1 MSQAAATRTFEVR
14 HVQLARAFFAALA
27 AVMITFTPDHSAAV
41 GLSVFSGFAMATGIV
56 LLLAAWLVRPRGRR
70 APAVALGVVTIVA
83 GMVGGLGGIRSIT
96 LFFVLVIAWALLAGI
111 VELVVGLRGR
121 RRGDAT
127 ARDAVF
133 IGALTILLAVG
144 LLLVNPAYS
153 LEYFIKE
160 AGATFELTG
169 ISIGVGIFGAYA
181 AIVAVFLGIAGF
193 SPRPADATADDLT
206 ASAGE
211 SA

>member
-1 MSQAAATRTFEVR
+1 MSEAAATRTFEVR
-14 HVQLARAFFAALA
+14 HVQLARALFAALA

-56 LLLAAWLVRPRGRR
+56 LLLAAWLVRPGGRR
-70 APAVALGVVTIVA
+70 APSVLLGVVTILA
-83 GMVGGLGGIRSIT
+83 GMVGGLGGLRSVT
-96 LFFVLVIAWALLAGI
+96 LFFVLVIAWALLAGV
-111 VELVVGLRGR
+111 VELVMGLRSR
-121 RRGDAT
+121 RRGDAA
-127 ARDAVF
+127 ARDAIFV
-133 IGALTILLAVG
+133 GGLTLVLAVG

-169 ISIGVGIFGAYA
+169 ISIGVGVFGAYA

>member
-1 MSQAAATRTFEVR
+1 MSEAAAPRTFEVR

-27 AVMITFTPDHSAAV
+27 GVMITFTPDHSASV

-56 LLLAAWLVRPRGRR
+56 LLLAAWLVRPGGRR
-70 APAVALGVVTIVA
+70 APSVLLGVLTILA
-83 GMVGGLGGIRSIT
+83 GMVGGLGAIRSTT
-96 LFFVLVIAWALLAGI
+96 LFFVLVIVWALVAGI
-111 VELVVGLRGR
+111 VELVVGLRAR
-121 RRGDAT
+121 RRGDAL
-127 ARDAVF
+127 ARDAIF

-169 ISIGVGIFGAYA
+169 ISIGVGVFGVYA
-181 AIVAVFLGIAGF
+181 AIVAVYLGIAGF
-193 SPRPADATADDLT
+193 SPRPTAAADDLT